1 MKLLKTT
8 FTNESFFSRY
18 AHLSYVLGIVAIIGQ
33 LISGTTESIIIYTS
47 SLINFQKMLSPEYAQ
62 AFALVVTFLGVVII
76 ELGLLVLLPLTIQAF
91 LYKRFKG
98 LDLLISCFIIPA
110 CAGLLCVGTLMSF
123 KGSKVLV
130 QKGFGEV
137 ELESK
142 KPIHYVYEQELE
154 KVNTKHNQVNK
165 HIAIRKDKELEQLQA
180 LHKAQV
186 SKLSQEISQIEQT
199 EKRTGKSFITR
210 KNTLNKRLSEKEL
223 NHQGKVLALIQRYD
237 NELNNNENK
246 RESKLSKLSTSND
259 QNISQLNAAN
269 KKKELAHE
277 GNINNYGSLL
287 GYLTMIMVFILL
299 VSHII
304 KQAHLKGSGIEDK
317 VIVSDSYFQE
327 NILTSFFKAIG
338 VLLDTKLRELVSWIE
353 SKTPDTPQPVAPQS
367 LINRKELNQSN
378 ISLSPRQRIGFN
390 KSSGAFNSHEST
402 HKKTSESTNVKSE
415 IITYE
420 QLAPAL
426 NQGEKDYTYVNTL
439 RALNKSKKALASHK
453 QKATYQKK
461 TKGFILDRTSK
472 AITHQ
477 EHRVKELTSK
487 INSLKEMR

>member
-18 AHLSYVLGIVAIIGQ
+18 AHLSFVLGIVAIIGQ
-33 LISGTTESIIIYTS
+33 VISGTTESIIIYTS

-62 AFALVVTFLGVVII
+62 AFALIVTFFGVLII

-98 LDLLISCFIIPA
+98 LDLLISCFVIPA

-154 KVNTKHNQVNK
+154 KVNTKYDQVNK
-165 HIAIRKDKELEQLQA
+165 HITTRKEQELEQVQA

-186 SKLSQEISQIEQT
+186 NKISQEISQVEQT

-210 KNTLNKRLSEKEL
+210 KNTLKKNLSEKEL
-223 NHQGKVLALIQRYD
+223 AYQENLLALVQRYD
-237 NELNNNENK
+237 KELSDNEK
-246 RESKLSKLSTSND
+246 TRESKLSKITRSEEQELEKV
-259 QNISQLNAAN
+259 NAAN
-269 KKKELAHE
+269 RKKELTHE
-277 GNINNYGSLL
+277 SNINNYGSLL
-287 GYLTMIMVFILL
+287 GYLTMVMVFILV

-304 KQAHLKGSGIEDK
+304 KQAHLKGSGIESK

-327 NILTSFFKAIG
+327 NILMSFIKAIG
-338 VLLDTKLRELVSWIE
+338 VLIDTKLRELVSWIE

-390 KSSGAFNSHEST
+390 KSRVPFNSHENT
-402 HKKTSESTNVKSE
+402 HQKESKKANVKNV
-415 IITYE
+415 IAGE
-420 QLAPAL
+420 QELV
-426 NQGEKDYTYVNTL
+426 QVKDYTYVNTL
-439 RALNKSKKALASHK
+439 RALNKSKKALAGHK
-453 QKATYQKK
+453 QKASYQKK
-461 TKGFILDRTSK
+461 TKGFILERTSK
-472 AITHQ
+472 AITNQ
-477 EHRVKELTSK
+477 EQRVKDLTNK
-487 INSLKEMR
+487 LKSME